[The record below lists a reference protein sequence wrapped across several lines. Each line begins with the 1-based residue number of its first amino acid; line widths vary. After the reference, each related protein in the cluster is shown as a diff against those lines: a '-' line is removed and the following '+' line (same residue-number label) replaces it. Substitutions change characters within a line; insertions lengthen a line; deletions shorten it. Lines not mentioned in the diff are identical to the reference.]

1 LAKKQSGSSIERAR
15 QKSGAITPPDEQEE
29 RTNYHKARQPQVFLG
44 QSIVPPLETS
54 SLSMVQDGGTGASLK
69 RVFIQQEALGLPIGA
84 QSDQTSNYGG
94 MSSHGVAQQ
103 SY

>member
-1 LAKKQSGSSIERAR
+1 
-15 QKSGAITPPDEQEE
+15 
-29 RTNYHKARQPQVFLG
+29 
-44 QSIVPPLETS
+44 
-54 SLSMVQDGGTGASLK
+54 MVQDGGTGASLK